1 MWSNIYTNS
10 MKHKY
15 KIIACLV
22 IIAYLLPYYILGED
36 THIRVHDNMDSNIV
50 WYKLL
55 VESGH
60 IFSLTDVA
68 LPNVI
73 NGLPRS
79 TLASSLD
86 AMVWMY
92 ALFEPMTAY
101 AIGQTVMRFV
111 AFFGM
116 YLLLNRHI
124 LRNQKLPFITVGVAL
139 GFALLPYWPSGM
151 LSIAGLPLALHLF
164 LTFRKYGRKTPKYNW
179 IILGLI
185 PFLSNFVLTFVFFLT
200 IMGFLWLFDW
210 IRTKKSNWI
219 FFSSIAFMTFIYLM
233 QNYLLIYSMFFNEGF
248 TSHRDEL
255 DLGHKDIPGTF
266 NLFLHNFFYG
276 HTHDLAEQLTI
287 IIPVIGVALI
297 VAAYRNLKPKLLL
310 GLFLSSAALSLWYA
324 FWYWEGWRVLK
335 DQIMVLNTFNF
346 SRFHFLTPLIW
357 YICFALALVILWK
370 HLKFGKVI
378 VVVLLIAQCV
388 NLFNLNEESKYSEAG
403 TPTFKEFYA
412 EELFADIED
421 YIGKDPSDYRV
432 VSIGMHPT
440 IAQYNG
446 FYTLDT
452 YNNSFPLSYKHQFR
466 EVIAPELEKSPSL
479 ENYFDTWGGRLY
491 MYVAQL
497 GESYMFTKNSDK
509 TIEQLDINTDALE
522 ALGGDYIFS
531 ALPIDNYKTLGLQ
544 YEKSFE
550 KKGYP
555 WKIYLYKLEE

>member
-1 MWSNIYTNS
+1 

-22 IIAYLLPYYILGED
+22 IIAYLLPYYILGENI
-36 THIRVHDNMDSNIV
+36 HIRVHDNMDSNIV

-60 IFSLTDVA
+60 IFTLKDVG

-79 TLASSLD
+79 TLASGLD

-92 ALFEPMTAY
+92 ALFAPMTAY

-116 YLLLNRHI
+116 YLLLSRHF
-124 LRNQKLPFITVGVAL
+124 LNSKKLPFITVGVSL

-151 LSIAGLPLALHLF
+151 LSIAGLPLALHVF
-164 LTFRKYGRKTPKYNW
+164 LTFRKYGKETPIYHW
-179 IILGLI
+179 IIIGLI

-219 FFSSIAFMTFIYLM
+219 FFSAIAFMTCIYLL
-233 QNYLLIYSMFFNEGF
+233 QNYLLIYSMFFNQGF

-255 DLGHKDIPGTF
+255 DLGHKDIPGTLD
-266 NLFLHNFFYG
+266 LFLHNFFYG
-276 HTHDLAEQLTI
+276 HTHDLAEQLNI
-287 IIPVIGVALI
+287 IIPVIGVTLL
-297 VAAYRNLKPKLLL
+297 VSAYRNLKPKLLL
-310 GLFLSSAALSLWYA
+310 GLFLSTAVLSLWYA

-335 DQIMVLNTFNF
+335 DQFMVLNTFNF
-346 SRFHFLTPLIW
+346 SRFHFLSPVIW
-357 YICFALALVILWK
+357 YICFALALAILWK
-370 HLKFGKVI
+370 HLKFGKII
-378 VVVLLIAQCV
+378 VVILLVVQCV
-388 NLFNLNEESKYSEAG
+388 SLFNLNEESKYSDAG

-412 EELFADIED
+412 EDLFADIAD
-421 YIGKDPSDYRV
+421 YIGEDQATYRV
-432 VSIGMHPT
+432 VSIGIHPT

-479 ENYFDTWGGRLY
+479 KHYFDTWGGRLY

-497 GESYMFTKNSDK
+497 GERYMFTKNSDK
-509 TIEQLDINTDALE
+509 TIEQLDINTGALE

-531 ALPIDNYKTLGLQ
+531 ALPIDNYKTLGLK
-544 YEKSFE
+544 YEKAFV
-550 KKGYP
+550 KKNYP
-555 WKIYLYKLEE
+555 WKIYLYKLGE

>member
-1 MWSNIYTNS
+1 MWLKFYTNS

-15 KIIACLV
+15 KVSACLV
-22 IIAYLLPYYILGED
+22 IIAYLLPSYILGED

-55 VESGH
+55 VQSGH
-60 IFSLTDVA
+60 IFSLTDVT

-79 TLASSLD
+79 TLASGLD
-86 AMVWMY
+86 AMVWIY

-101 AIGQTVMRFV
+101 AIGQTIMRFV

-116 YLLLNRHI
+116 YLLLDKHF

-139 GFALLPYWPSGM
+139 AFALLPYWPSGM
-151 LSIAGLPLALHLF
+151 LSIAGLPLALHVF
-164 LTFRKYGRKTPKYNW
+164 LTFRKYGKETPKYNW
-179 IILGLI
+179 VILGLI

-200 IMGFLWLFDW
+200 IMGFLWLLDW
-210 IRTKKSNWI
+210 IRTRRSNWV
-219 FFSSIAFMTFIYLM
+219 FFSSIAFMTFIYLV
-233 QNYLLIYSMFFNEGF
+233 QNYLLIYSMFFNKGF

-255 DLGHKDIPGTF
+255 DLGHKDIPGTLD
-266 NLFLHNFFYG
+266 LFLHNFFYG
-276 HTHDLAEQLTI
+276 HTHDLAEQLYI
-287 IIPVIGVALI
+287 IIPVIGVALVI
-297 VAAYRNLKPKLLL
+297 AAYRNLKPKMLL
-310 GLFLSSAALSLWYA
+310 GLFLTTTILSLWYA
-324 FWYWEGWRVLK
+324 FWYWKGWRVLK
-335 DQIMVLNTFNF
+335 DQFMVLNTFNF
-346 SRFHFLTPLIW
+346 SRFHFLNPVIW
-357 YICFALALVILWK
+357 YICFALALVILWR
-370 HLKFGKVI
+370 HLKFGKLIAIILI
-378 VVVLLIAQCV
+378 VVQCV
-388 NLFNLNEESKYSEAG
+388 NLFNLNEESKYTDAG

-412 EELFADIED
+412 EELFADVKQ
-421 YIGKDPSDYRV
+421 YIGDDPSTYRV

-479 ENYFDTWGGRLY
+479 KNYFDTWGGRLY

-522 ALGGDYIFS
+522 SLGGDYIFS
-531 ALPIDNYKTLGLQ
+531 ALPIDNYKSLGLEH
-544 YEKSFE
+544 EKNFE

-555 WKIYLYKLEE
+555 WKIYLYKLGK